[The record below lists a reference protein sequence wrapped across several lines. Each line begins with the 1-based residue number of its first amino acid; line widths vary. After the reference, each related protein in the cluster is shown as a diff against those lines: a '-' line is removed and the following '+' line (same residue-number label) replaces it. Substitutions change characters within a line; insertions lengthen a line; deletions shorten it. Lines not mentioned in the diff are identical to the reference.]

1 MRSSMLHRA
10 TAGGINRSQCAPST
24 TAWIAVGRLVFIV
37 FFFFQAE
44 DGIRDIGVTGV
55 QTCALPI
62 LLTGLYFVGYE
73 RATWPPQSPSV
84 GATLQTGAQFLA
96 MAFGPAAAS
105 WRASVAITDRKSVV

>member
-24 TAWIAVGRLVFIV
+24 TAWIAVCHLVYIV

-62 LLTGLYFVGYE
+62 LRDETEVSDRSLVSDRYWQEMGGHQPLWPEMVRELAADPTDYE
-73 RATWPPQSPSV
+73 RFRRRTV
-84 GATLQTGAQFLA
+84 GT
-96 MAFGPAAAS
+96 
-105 WRASVAITDRKSVV
+105 R